1 MKGLQKK
8 KKIMKDLKQ
17 SSKHCRWRDLKFCMN
32 IVCNLYC
39 SDLYLILSNEGGLT
53 KTFLAS

>member
-1 MKGLQKK
+1 
-8 KKIMKDLKQ
+8 MKDLKQ